1 MESSPLISQNG
12 KTYNVSH
19 TSSLVDEVSK
29 LNTEETKRSDDLSDH
44 ETHHSPSE
52 IDRYEFYSKYSSQ
65 KKLLQSKLSGHIV
78 ELEDK
83 YKLLHFGSFNNFD
96 YLYIFFF

>member
-1 MESSPLISQNG
+1 MESSPLISQNE

-19 TSSLVDEVSK
+19 TSSLGDEVSK

-44 ETHHSPSE
+44 ETHHSG
-52 IDRYEFYSKYSSQ
+52 IDRYEFYSKYASQ
-65 KKLLQSKLSGHIV
+65 KKLLPSKLSGHIV
-78 ELEDK
+78 ELEEK

-96 YLYIFFF
+96 DLYSL